1 MCGIIAASTERSIG
15 KLLIQGLYK
24 MEYRGYDSA
33 GIAMHTE
40 NKVAHLRALGKV
52 KLLEDLMINEKPKG
66 KVGIAHTRWATHGEP
81 SEVNAHPHQSNERI
95 FIVHNGIIENYLEL
109 KDELANKGYAFT
121 SKTDSELIAH
131 LLDSYL
137 EEGSS
142 LLEATKQLKDKLQG
156 AYAIAA
162 LDHSDP
168 NTLVLARHRS
178 PLLIGLGEDENF
190 AASDPLALADL
201 TNKFLIL
208 EDGDV
213 AKISPNNVAVFD
225 KNNKACKRDIQIIDI
240 KSEAASKGDYK
251 HFMEKEIYEQPNA
264 ILNTLDGRV
273 GGDDVLENIFG
284 EGSNDLF
291 AKVKRIQITA
301 CGTSLHAG
309 RVAANWFSAIAGL
322 PTQIDYASEYRYKN
336 PYIDKNTL
344 LVTISQSG
352 ETADTLAALRYA
364 KDQKY
369 LASLAI
375 CNVPTSSLARE
386 SDFLL
391 LTNAGPEIGVAS
403 TKAFT
408 TPLTALMLLTLSLAK
423 ASGTNP
429 KLRSRV
435 IQALRQMP
443 DIVEK
448 SLELKDDIVDIA
460 SEIAQ
465 QDNALFL
472 GRGMFYPIAKE
483 GALKLKEI
491 SYIHA
496 EAYPAGELKH
506 GPLALIDERMPVVA
520 IAPEHELAEKLV
532 SNLEEVKARGGALYV
547 FGNAKEKLSLERG
560 KYISMP
566 ECDFLLAPILYTIPL
581 QILSYEV
588 ALIRGTDIDQP
599 RNLAKSVTV
608 E

>member
-1 MCGIIAASTERSIG
+1 M
-15 KLLIQGLYK
+15 
-24 MEYRGYDSA
+24 
-33 GIAMHTE
+33 
-40 NKVAHLRALGKV
+40 
-52 KLLEDLMINEKPKG
+52 
-66 KVGIAHTRWATHGEP
+66 
-81 SEVNAHPHQSNERI
+81 
-95 FIVHNGIIENYLEL
+95 
-109 KDELANKGYAFT
+109 
-121 SKTDSELIAH
+121 
-131 LLDSYL
+131 
-137 EEGSS
+137 
-142 LLEATKQLKDKLQG
+142 LEATKQLKDKLQG

-213 AKISPNNVAVFD
+213 AKISPNHVEVFD

-336 PYIDKNTL
+336 PYVDKNTL

-408 TPLTALMLLTLSLAK
+408 TQLIALMLLTLSLAK

-448 SLELKDDIVDIA
+448 SLELKGDIVDIA

-566 ECDFLLAPILYTIPL
+566 ECDFLLTPILYTIPL

>member
-213 AKISPNNVAVFD
+213 AKISPNNVEVFD

-408 TPLTALMLLTLSLAK
+408 TQLIALMLLT
-423 ASGTNP
+423 
-429 KLRSRV
+429 
-435 IQALRQMP
+435 
-443 DIVEK
+443 
-448 SLELKDDIVDIA
+448 
-460 SEIAQ
+460 
-465 QDNALFL
+465 
-472 GRGMFYPIAKE
+472 
-483 GALKLKEI
+483 
-491 SYIHA
+491 
-496 EAYPAGELKH
+496 
-506 GPLALIDERMPVVA
+506 
-520 IAPEHELAEKLV
+520 
-532 SNLEEVKARGGALYV
+532 
-547 FGNAKEKLSLERG
+547 
-560 KYISMP
+560 
-566 ECDFLLAPILYTIPL
+566 
-581 QILSYEV
+581 
-588 ALIRGTDIDQP
+588 
-599 RNLAKSVTV
+599 
-608 E
+608 

>member
-1 MCGIIAASTERSIG
+1 
-15 KLLIQGLYK
+15 
-24 MEYRGYDSA
+24 
-33 GIAMHTE
+33 
-40 NKVAHLRALGKV
+40 
-52 KLLEDLMINEKPKG
+52 
-66 KVGIAHTRWATHGEP
+66 
-81 SEVNAHPHQSNERI
+81 
-95 FIVHNGIIENYLEL
+95 
-109 KDELANKGYAFT
+109 
-121 SKTDSELIAH
+121 
-131 LLDSYL
+131 
-137 EEGSS
+137 
-142 LLEATKQLKDKLQG
+142 
-156 AYAIAA
+156 
-162 LDHSDP
+162 
-168 NTLVLARHRS
+168 
-178 PLLIGLGEDENF
+178 
-190 AASDPLALADL
+190 
-201 TNKFLIL
+201 
-208 EDGDV
+208 
-213 AKISPNNVAVFD
+213 
-225 KNNKACKRDIQIIDI
+225 
-240 KSEAASKGDYK
+240 
-251 HFMEKEIYEQPNA
+251 MEKEIYEQPNA

-336 PYIDKNTL
+336 PYVDENTL

-364 KDQKY
+364 KDQNY

-408 TPLTALMLLTLSLAK
+408 TQLTALMLLTLSLAK

-429 KLRSRV
+429 RLRARV

-443 DIVEK
+443 EIVEK

-566 ECDFLLAPILYTIPL
+566 ECDFLLRQFY
-581 QILSYEV
+581 
-588 ALIRGTDIDQP
+588 IRFLCKFYLTK
-599 RNLAKSVTV
+599 LH
-608 E
+608 

>member
-40 NKVAHLRALGKV
+40 NKVAHLRTLGKV

-81 SEVNAHPHQSNERI
+81 SELNAHPHQSNERI

-109 KDELANKGYAFT
+109 KEELIKKGYAFT

-131 LLDSYL
+131 LIDSYL
-137 EEGSS
+137 EVGSS
-142 LLEATKQLKDKLQG
+142 LLDATKQLKEKLKG

-168 NTLVLARHRS
+168 NTLVLARNRS
-178 PLLIGLGEDENF
+178 PLLIGLGEDGNF
-190 AASDPLALADL
+190 AASDPLALADI

-213 AKISPNNVAVFD
+213 AKISPNKVEVFD
-225 KNNKACKRDIQIIDI
+225 KNNKVCKRDIQIIDI

-364 KDQKY
+364 KDQNY

-408 TPLTALMLLTLSLAK
+408 TQLIALMLLTLSLAK
-423 ASGTNP
+423 ASGMNP
-429 KLRSRV
+429 KLRARV

-448 SLELKDDIVDIA
+448 CLELKDYIVDIA

-566 ECDFLLAPILYTIPL
+566 ECDFLLTPILYTIPL

>member
-1 MCGIIAASTERSIG
+1 MCGIIAASTERSVG

-40 NKVAHLRALGKV
+40 DRVAHLRALGKV

-109 KDELANKGYAFT
+109 KDELADKGYAFT

-137 EEGSS
+137 EAGSS
-142 LLEATKQLKDKLQG
+142 LLEATKQLKNKLQG

-190 AASDPLALADL
+190 AASDPIALADL

-213 AKISPNNVAVFD
+213 AKISPSKVEVFD
-225 KNNKACKRDIQIIDI
+225 KNNKACTRDIQIIDI

-284 EGSNDLF
+284 EGSSDLF

-322 PTQIDYASEYRYKN
+322 PTQIDFASEYRYKN
-336 PYIDKNTL
+336 PYVDKNTL

-364 KDQKY
+364 KDQNY

-408 TPLTALMLLTLSLAK
+408 TQLIALMLLTLSLAK
-423 ASGTNP
+423 AFGTNP
-429 KLRSRV
+429 RLRARV

-443 DIVEK
+443 EIVEK

-566 ECDFLLAPILYTIPL
+566 ECDFLLTPILYTIPL

>member
-40 NKVAHLRALGKV
+40 DRVAHLRTLGKV

-109 KDELANKGYAFT
+109 KDELADKGYAFT

-137 EEGSS
+137 EAGSS
-142 LLEATKQLKDKLQG
+142 LLEATKQLKDRLQG

-213 AKISPNNVAVFD
+213 AKISPSKVEVFD
-225 KNNKACKRDIQIIDI
+225 KNNKPCTRDIQIIDI
-240 KSEAASKGDYK
+240 KSEASSKGDYK

-336 PYIDKNTL
+336 PYVDENTL

-364 KDQKY
+364 KDQNY

-408 TPLTALMLLTLSLAK
+408 TQLTALMLLTLSLAK

-429 KLRSRV
+429 RLRARV

-443 DIVEK
+443 EIVEK
-448 SLELKDDIVDIA
+448 SIELKDDIVDIA

-566 ECDFLLAPILYTIPL
+566 ECDFLLTPILYTIPL